1 MHLPAIARTSA
12 FRLTILYIVLFGVS
26 AAALGGFI
34 YLTTVGYLQR
44 QTDEVI
50 ETEINVLAEE
60 ASSQPTPSAQLRRL
74 VQMIDE
80 RDEPTGGPSDE
91 RFAYLLVDRSAVL
104 RDPTA
109 GQVIGNLK
117 YWPAPANVIDDW
129 IEFDVTADD
138 GRTVPVRARILPVG
152 SRTQPAYL
160 LLVGREIREL
170 TAINERF
177 VRALVLGLGLT
188 LLLALGGGL
197 ALAFSAQRQVAAL
210 SHTTRQIIAGDLSQ
224 RIPVEGHDEHAELA
238 RSVNAMLDQIEGL
251 MTGLRHVGDSI
262 AHDLRGPLTR
272 LRTRLERLAA
282 EEAPSKQSAQ
292 ECLAQADA
300 VLATF
305 SALLRIAR
313 VESGA
318 YRRAFAVIDLGPV
331 AEDVADLYQVT
342 AEDNLVEIRRRI
354 TDNAM
359 VFGDRELLAQA
370 LTNLL
375 DNALKYTPVG
385 GHVDFEVKRSGD
397 QIVIVVA
404 DSGPGVPA
412 EARERV
418 LQRFARLDESR
429 SKPGNGLGLAL
440 VRAVCDQHDG
450 KLVLTDNG
458 PGLRV
463 TITLPAANPLRQ
475 TSEAA

>member
-1 MHLPAIARTSA
+1 MQLPPILKTSV
-12 FRLTILYIVLFGVS
+12 FQLTILYVVLFGVS

-34 YLTTVGYLQR
+34 YLTTVGYLQS

-60 ASSQPTPSAQLRRL
+60 ANAQPTPSAALRRL
-74 VQMIDE
+74 AQMIDE
-80 RDEPTGGPSDE
+80 RDEPSGGPSDE
-91 RFAYLLVDRSAVL
+91 RFAYMLVDRNAVL
-104 RDPTA
+104 VDRKA
-109 GQVIGNLK
+109 GKMIGNLDR
-117 YWPAPANVIDDW
+117 WPAPPDVTDDW
-129 IEFDVTADD
+129 INFEVNADD
-138 GRTVPVRARILPVG
+138 GRTVPVRARILPIG
-152 SRTQPAYL
+152 PGPTYL

-170 TAINERF
+170 TAINQRF
-177 VRALVLGLGLT
+177 IRALILGLGLT
-188 LLLALGGGL
+188 LLLALGGGI

-210 SHTTRQIIAGDLSQ
+210 SRTTRQIIAGDLSQ

-238 RSVNAMLDQIEGL
+238 RSVNAMLDQIESL
-251 MTGLRHVGDSI
+251 MAGLRHVGDSI

-282 EEAPSKQSAQ
+282 EEAPSKQSAD

-318 YRRAFAVIDLGPV
+318 YRRAFAVIDLGLV
-331 AEDVADLYQVT
+331 AEDVADLYQAT

-354 TDNAM
+354 TDNAT

-397 QIVIVVA
+397 SVVVVVA

-450 KLVLTDNG
+450 RLVLTDNG

-463 TITLPAANPLRQ
+463 TITLPAANPARQ
-475 TSEAA
+475 TAEAA